1 MSEVGDVKGGIEAL
15 LFDLGGVI
23 FEIDFGGA
31 LAVWSAHSGE
41 REEVIGEKFRF
52 DISYERHERGEIDAS
67 QYFQSLRSLLRIDL
81 TDAKFAEGWNSIY
94 GPELEIVERL
104 PGLLAGRMPVF
115 AFTNSN
121 PTHQA
126 AWEQRYSR
134 ALSIFQRIF
143 VSSEMGVRKPEP
155 RSYEAVSRQLGIPL
169 DKMVFFDDTLVN
181 VHGARAVG
189 MPAVHVRTVGDVER
203 SVIELIG

>member
-1 MSEVGDVKGGIEAL
+1 MKGDVEAL

-23 FEIDFGGA
+23 FEIDFRGA

-41 REEVIGEKFRF
+41 REEVIGERF
-52 DISYERHERGEIDAS
+52 IFDAFYERHERGEIDAS

-81 TDAKFAEGWNSIY
+81 TDAQFAEGWNSIY
-94 GPELEIVERL
+94 GPELEIVEKL
-104 PGLLAGRMPVF
+104 PGLLAGRIPMF

-126 AWEQRYSR
+126 AWEQKYSR
-134 ALSIFQRIF
+134 ALGIFDRIF

-155 RSYEAVSRQLGIPL
+155 RSYRSVSRELGIPL
-169 DKMVFFDDTLVN
+169 DRMIFFDDTLEN
-181 VHGARAVG
+181 VQGARAVG
-189 MPAVHVRTVGDVER
+189 MPAVHVRSGADVEK
-203 SVIELIG
+203 SVTALVG